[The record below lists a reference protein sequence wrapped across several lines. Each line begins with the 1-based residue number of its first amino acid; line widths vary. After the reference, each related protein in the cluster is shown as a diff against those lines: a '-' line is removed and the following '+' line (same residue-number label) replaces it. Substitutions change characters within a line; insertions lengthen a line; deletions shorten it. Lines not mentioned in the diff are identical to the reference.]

1 MGGSPRPHAASP
13 ELVVEEAEMA
23 TERLPMRKI
32 KEILRLKW
40 LEGRRHRHI
49 ARALQVSVGKV
60 SAVVRRA
67 AAVGLEWERVAPL
80 SEAELEAAIYG
91 AVGRPLK
98 TPLPDPAWMD
108 LELKKPGVTVQ
119 LLHVEYRERYPAGY
133 GYTQFCAHYRRW
145 KTRQKLV
152 MRQVHRAGEKLFT
165 DFAGKKPHWI
175 DPTTGEVRE
184 AELFV
189 AALGASNLTYAEAL
203 ESQQVPHWI
212 AAHTRALEYCQ
223 GVPEL
228 VVPDQLRS
236 AVTGP
241 CRYEPVIQRTFE
253 EWGRHYGTVILP
265 ARPAHPRDKA
275 KVEAAVLVAERWILA
290 RLRHQRFFSLAEL
303 NARIAELR
311 EDLNGR
317 TMRRYGKSRRALFD
331 ELERSTLQPLP
342 SQRFTYAEWSKAK
355 VSIDY
360 HVAIDRC
367 YYSVPYQLV
376 GRTLEARVGARTV
389 ELFDQGARVAAHGR
403 AQRRGQYTTD
413 SAHMPSAHRQHLQW
427 SPSRLIAWAAKVGPS
442 TAALVEAIL
451 ADRPHPEQGYRSCL
465 GIMRLARGYG
475 AARLEAAAARAL
487 AARARSYKHVE
498 SILKHG
504 LDRLPAKAAAPS
516 SASSPAAAHEN
527 IRGKDY
533 YH

>member
-1 MGGSPRPHAASP
+1 
-13 ELVVEEAEMA
+13 MA

-49 ARALQVSVGKV
+49 ARALEVSVGKV
-60 SAVVRRA
+60 SAVVRKA
-67 AAVGLEWERVAPL
+67 AELGLDWERVEKL
-80 SEAELEAAIYG
+80 GEAELEEAIYG
-91 AVGRPLK
+91 KVRRELK
-98 TPLPDPAWMD
+98 APLPDPASMD
-108 LELKKPGVTVQ
+108 LELKKPGVTLQ
-119 LLHVEYRERYPAGY
+119 LLHVEYREHHLDGY
-133 GYTQFCAHYRRW
+133 GYTQFCEHYRRW
-145 KTRQKLV
+145 KKKQKLV

-175 DPTTGEVRE
+175 DPVTGEIHE

-203 ESQQVPHWI
+203 ESQKVPHWT
-212 AAHTRALEYCQ
+212 AAHSRALDYIG
-223 GVPEL
+223 GVVDM

-241 CRYEPVIQRTFE
+241 CRYEPAIQRTFE

-265 ARPAHPRDKA
+265 ARPGHPRDKA

-290 RLRHQRFFSLAEL
+290 RLRNQSFFSLAEL
-303 NARIAELR
+303 NERIAELR
-311 EDLNGR
+311 EVLNGR
-317 TMRRYGKSRRALFD
+317 PMRRYGKSRRALFE
-331 ELERSTLQPLP
+331 ELERATLKPLP
-342 SQRFTYAEWSKAK
+342 SERFRYAEWAWAK

-360 HVAIDRC
+360 HVEIERS
-367 YYSVPYQLV
+367 YYSVPYRLV
-376 GRTLEARVGARTV
+376 GRRLEARISACTV
-389 ELFDQGARVAAHGR
+389 EIFDQGERVAAHPR
-403 AQRRGQYTTD
+403 SMRRGKYTTEPE
-413 SAHMPSAHRQHLQW
+413 HMPSSHRKHLEW

-442 TAALVEAIL
+442 TAALLEAIL

-475 AARLEAAAARAL
+475 AERLEAASARAL
-487 AARARSYKHVE
+487 AARARSYRHVE

-504 LDRLPAKAAAPS
+504 LDRLASKPLRTSPS
-516 SASSPAAAHEN
+516 SPSPAAAHHEN
-527 IRGKDY
+527 VRGEGHY
-533 YH
+533 R